1 MKELGK
7 SFLFFGLATS
17 IEAMLG
23 FALLPFYTKIFNPT
37 EYGVLDLMAVLLAIL
52 SVFGTLQLETA
63 LQRYYYEV
71 STFKKKVLIT
81 NVIFVVFVLSS
92 ITGLFVFAF
101 SETISSLLFHSVNYS
116 SIISLLSIQIPLLNV
131 SVLLLLLLRYEK
143 NNLNFLKTVI
153 VKVILMIALVYFL
166 VFYYELRIKGVLLAQ
181 IIALFISSSL
191 AFYYNSHLFVNI
203 YSNSMLKRNFKYALP
218 QFPARIGSVLLGQ
231 ANRFFILQILSL
243 TSIGIF
249 SISMKIASAMQLA
262 NVAFIMAWAP
272 FMHQQFKNEN
282 NKEVFKQVLPFVSS
296 IVFLIVCIFS
306 IFSSEFVSILVS
318 NDYLDSSKY
327 VGGLTLFFAL
337 YIVKECI
344 DIGPKITEKTKFLSY
359 NFVVSLLVNFI
370 TLYLFT
376 NAFELKGVVFAM
388 ISTNLVLVLVSWF
401 TSSRLY
407 PINFDKLYFL
417 ILFLPAL
424 IIAIVSM
431 FINIYLGYKLLICFA
446 ILLFYGLF
454 FYKSYKQIK
463 KLI

>member
-1 MKELGK
+1 
-7 SFLFFGLATS
+7 
-17 IEAMLG
+17 
-23 FALLPFYTKIFNPT
+23 
-37 EYGVLDLMAVLLAIL
+37 
-52 SVFGTLQLETA
+52 
-63 LQRYYYEV
+63 
-71 STFKKKVLIT
+71 
-81 NVIFVVFVLSS
+81 
-92 ITGLFVFAF
+92 
-101 SETISSLLFHSVNYS
+101 
-116 SIISLLSIQIPLLNV
+116 
-131 SVLLLLLLRYEK
+131 
-143 NNLNFLKTVI
+143 
-153 VKVILMIALVYFL
+153 
-166 VFYYELRIKGVLLAQ
+166 
-181 IIALFISSSL
+181 
-191 AFYYNSHLFVNI
+191 
-203 YSNSMLKRNFKYALP
+203 
-218 QFPARIGSVLLGQ
+218 
-231 ANRFFILQILSL
+231 
-243 TSIGIF
+243 
-249 SISMKIASAMQLA
+249 
-262 NVAFIMAWAP
+262 
-272 FMHQQFKNEN
+272 
-282 NKEVFKQVLPFVSS
+282 
-296 IVFLIVCIFS
+296 
-306 IFSSEFVSILVS
+306 
-318 NDYLDSSKY
+318 
-327 VGGLTLFFAL
+327 LFFAL

>member
-1 MKELGK
+1 
-7 SFLFFGLATS
+7 
-17 IEAMLG
+17 
-23 FALLPFYTKIFNPT
+23 
-37 EYGVLDLMAVLLAIL
+37 
-52 SVFGTLQLETA
+52 
-63 LQRYYYEV
+63 
-71 STFKKKVLIT
+71 
-81 NVIFVVFVLSS
+81 
-92 ITGLFVFAF
+92 
-101 SETISSLLFHSVNYS
+101 
-116 SIISLLSIQIPLLNV
+116 
-131 SVLLLLLLRYEK
+131 
-143 NNLNFLKTVI
+143 
-153 VKVILMIALVYFL
+153 
-166 VFYYELRIKGVLLAQ
+166 
-181 IIALFISSSL
+181 
-191 AFYYNSHLFVNI
+191 
-203 YSNSMLKRNFKYALP
+203 
-218 QFPARIGSVLLGQ
+218 
-231 ANRFFILQILSL
+231 
-243 TSIGIF
+243 
-249 SISMKIASAMQLA
+249 
-262 NVAFIMAWAP
+262 
-272 FMHQQFKNEN
+272 
-282 NKEVFKQVLPFVSS
+282 
-296 IVFLIVCIFS
+296 LIVCIFS
-306 IFSSEFVSILVS
+306 IFSSEFVSILAN